1 MSTTQH
7 AAARF
12 ARYLF
17 SCSSAGPTVT
27 ATIPAESQTFRPHN
41 YSQSGYNNIAE
52 SSDQIGATNSPCLT
66 VIRFHILAVVD

>member
-27 ATIPAESQTFRPHN
+27 ATIPAESPHN